1 MDPVQMVSAHVESGA
16 GVTVAGIRV
25 PRAEARRFG
34 IIEVGTGCRITRFRE
49 KPLDATGLRD
59 SPNEVFAS
67 MGNYV
72 FTTDVLVDALR
83 EDAENRESHHDMGGD
98 VVTMLANRGQ
108 AAVYDFALNRIPGST
123 ERDRAYWRDV
133 GTLDTYYDSH
143 MDLISVHPVFNLYNS
158 EWPILCAPAP
168 LPPAKF
174 VLGGSS
180 IDSIVAAGA
189 IVSGGRVSG
198 SVLSPGVRIEE
209 GSMVERSVLLDNV
222 RIGPGA
228 MVRNAI
234 LDKNVVVPAGASIG
248 LDAELDRKRGFT
260 ISDNGIVVV
269 GKDDE
274 VPVPS

>member
-1 MDPVQMVSAHVESGA
+1 
-16 GVTVAGIRV
+16 
-25 PRAEARRFG
+25 
-34 IIEVGTGCRITRFRE
+34 
-49 KPLDATGLRD
+49 
-59 SPNEVFAS
+59 

-72 FTTDVLVDALR
+72 FTTDALVQALR
-83 EDAENRESHHDMGGD
+83 EDAENRDSRHDMGGD
-98 VVTMLANRGQ
+98 IVTMLVNRGQ

-174 VLGGSS
+174 VLGGSAT
-180 IDSIVAAGA
+180 DSIVAGGA
-189 IVSGGRVSG
+189 IVSGGRVMG

-209 GSMVERSVLLDNV
+209 GAMVERSVLLDNV

-228 MVRNAI
+228 LVRNAI
-234 LDKNVVVPAGASIG
+234 LDKNVVVPAGATIG
-248 LDAELDRKRGFT
+248 LDADLDRSRGFT
-260 ISDNGIVVV
+260 ISEKGVVV
-269 GKDDE
+269 LGKDD
-274 VPVPS
+274 VVPSAS